1 MPSVNRSI
9 DAEPLWKAA
18 DVARALAISTR
29 TVYVMSERGA
39 LPSVKI
45 GRAVRF
51 DPAAIR
57 RFVATGGNGGAR

>member
-1 MPSVNRSI
+1 MPSSRGI
-9 DAEPLWKAA
+9 DAEPLLKAPA
-18 DVARALAISTR
+18 VARMLAVSTR
-29 TVYVMSERGA
+29 TVYVMSERGD